1 MKLNRF
7 TLPLALTFG
16 AVAVTPALAGSYSP
30 APADQPVIAAA
41 PVPVPAPSGDWGG
54 AYAGLQLG
62 YADVNVSGA
71 SGGDGEIYGFH
82 VGYRWDMGTL
92 VTGIE
97 LDYDRADIGL
107 AGGTEE
113 LDDVW
118 RLKGQVGYDMG
129 STMLYGTAGAAR
141 AGTSLGDE
149 TGPFV
154 GVGLAWQP
162 SPSWIIG
169 GEVLY
174 HDFDEFGSSGVG
186 GDATT
191 ATLRASFRF

>member
-1 MKLNRF
+1 M
-7 TLPLALTFG
+7 ALG
-16 AVAVTPALAGSYSP
+16 AAASGPALAGSYDP
-30 APADQPVIAAA
+30 APADAPVITAVPA
-41 PVPVPAPSGDWGG
+41 PAPAPSGDWGG
-54 AYAGLQLG
+54 FYGGVQLG
-62 YADVNVSGA
+62 YGDVNVSGT
-71 SGGDGEIYGFH
+71 SGGNGEFYGLH
-82 VGYRWDMGTL
+82 AGYRWDMGTM

-97 LDYDRADIGL
+97 LDYDRADISL

-113 LDDVW
+113 LDDIW

-129 STMLYGTAGAAR
+129 PTMLYGTAGAAR
-141 AGTSLGDE
+141 AKTSLGSE

-162 SPSWIIG
+162 SPSWILG

-186 GDATT
+186 GNATT